1 MIFIVT
7 AVRQTES
14 NGWTGARSL
23 PTFTVEAS
31 APYEAAVKAAEI
43 LTGGTADAV
52 NCAAVE
58 QGNPAA
64 RVYEFVAVSGTPLA
78 RRIIDAA

>member
-14 NGWTGARSL
+14 NGWSGARSL
-23 PTFTVEAS
+23 PTFYVEAS
-31 APYEAAVKAAEI
+31 TPYEAAVKASEV

-58 QGNPAA
+58 HGNASA
-64 RVYEFVAVSGTPLA
+64 DGFEFVALGGTPMAL
-78 RRIIDAA
+78 RPIG